1 MIRKV
6 HLTIYGD
13 LKIGRVQM
21 KGKAYT
27 LSLYFVIYAVK
38 SVTT

>member
-1 MIRKV
+1 MIRKIY
-6 HLTIYGD
+6 HPIYGD

-21 KGKAYT
+21 KGKANT